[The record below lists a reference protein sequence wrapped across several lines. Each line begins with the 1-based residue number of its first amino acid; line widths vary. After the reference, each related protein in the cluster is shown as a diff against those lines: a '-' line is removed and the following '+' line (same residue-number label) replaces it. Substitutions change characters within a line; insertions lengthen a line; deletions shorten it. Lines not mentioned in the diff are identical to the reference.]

1 MYRDNEDPENSDIK
15 QQGLLMSL
23 PFGVLSSRY
32 HLLGD
37 MQQTHV
43 LSQMEIL
50 AGDRDPEVVLA
61 DAVFG
66 SGERTEDVIPWRV

>member
-1 MYRDNEDPENSDIK
+1 
-15 QQGLLMSL
+15 
-23 PFGVLSSRY
+23 
-32 HLLGD
+32 